1 MLKVIIILMSFD
13 QDWEPITIGSK
24 TAFAAHKNPTPQHQ
38 PIQPKQEDQPDMPQ
52 IKKTSYDVAQLIQ
65 QARVAQKLTQK
76 ELAARVCVP
85 VKDIN
90 EIERGIAINKG
101 AVVDKIRK
109 FLRV

>member
-1 MLKVIIILMSFD
+1 MSFD

-24 TAFAAHKNPTPQHQ
+24 SNFATHKNPTPQQQ
-38 PIQPKQEDQPDMPQ
+38 PIQPKQEDQPDMPV
-52 IKKTSYDVAQLIQ
+52 IKKTSADVAQMIQ

-90 EIERGIAINKG
+90 DIERGIAINKG
-101 AVVDKIRK
+101 AIVDKIRK
-109 FLRV
+109 YLRI